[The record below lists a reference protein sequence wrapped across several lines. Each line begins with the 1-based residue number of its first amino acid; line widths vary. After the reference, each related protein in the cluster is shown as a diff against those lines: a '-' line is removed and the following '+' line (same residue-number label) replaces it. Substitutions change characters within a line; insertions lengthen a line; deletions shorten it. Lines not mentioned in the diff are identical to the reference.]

1 MLHSK
6 KIFGHYQRIARKQGT
21 ISYLIHLRAMEYSKS
36 HVMNMKFCVGL
47 CDRQIF
53 PQLVEKQ
60 QNISLLRWKRI
71 KRMNIQ
77 LRGEDS
83 LGLNAIVNV
92 ESEKLR

>member
-21 ISYLIHLRAMEYSKS
+21 ISYLIHLCAMEYSKS

-71 KRMNIQ
+71 KKDEYTVK
-77 LRGEDS
+77 G
-83 LGLNAIVNV
+83 
-92 ESEKLR
+92 